1 MKNKR
6 CHLYRVNGVEDHVHF
21 LFSLHPT
28 IALSALVKDLK
39 IASAKW
45 IKAERV
51 FPGFDHWQ
59 TGYGAFTHS
68 LADKERLG
76 EYIANQEAHHREMDF
91 REAYQRQLREHK
103 INFVEKYME

>member
-1 MKNKR
+1 MKNKQ
-6 CHLYRVNGVEDHVHF
+6 CHLHQVNGVEDHVHF

-45 IKAERV
+45 IKTKNV

-59 TGYGAFTHS
+59 SGYGAFTHS
-68 LADKERLG
+68 LADKERLMK
-76 EYIANQEAHHREMDF
+76 YIQNQETHHRKMDF
-91 REAYQRQLREHK
+91 REEYKHLLQEHG
-103 INFVEKYME
+103 IEFDEQYLE